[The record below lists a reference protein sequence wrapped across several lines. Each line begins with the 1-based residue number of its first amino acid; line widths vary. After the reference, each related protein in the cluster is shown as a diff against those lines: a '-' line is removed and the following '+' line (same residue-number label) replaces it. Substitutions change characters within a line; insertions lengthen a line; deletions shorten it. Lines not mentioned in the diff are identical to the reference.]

1 MNTPNDNLRHS
12 APARRGAVSRS
23 VLIALAL
30 FVLLGGCSALS
41 YNGLVD
47 KDEAISET
55 WSKIGVQ
62 YQRRAEL
69 IPQLVE
75 TVKGAA
81 NFEQETII
89 AVTGARASVGKMS
102 LPSDLSEGSEEL
114 ATFMKA
120 QQQLGSSLSRLLV
133 VSENYPALRANESFL
148 SLQDQLEGTANR
160 IAVAQQDYTE
170 KVRSYNSKVRGI
182 PGVFIAGAMGLE
194 RKTQLEFDP
203 VNQELPTV
211 DFSNFGDE

>member
-89 AVTGARASVGKMS
+89 AVTEARASVGKMP

>member
-89 AVTGARASVGKMS
+89 AVTEARASVGKMS

>member
-1 MNTPNDNLRHS
+1 MNTSSKALRLS
-12 APARRGAVSRS
+12 NPRRRGVVSRGL
-23 VLIALAL
+23 LIGLA
-30 FVLLGGCSALS
+30 FVLFLGGCSALS

-47 KDEAISET
+47 KDEAIAET

-81 NFEQETII
+81 NFEQETIT
-89 AVTGARASVGKMS
+89 AVTEARASVGKMA

-120 QQQLGSSLSRLLV
+120 QQQLSSSLSRLLV
-133 VSENYPALRANESFL
+133 VAENYPVLLASQNFL
-148 SLQDQLEGTANR
+148 ALQDQLEGTANR

-170 KVRSYNSKVRGI
+170 KVRLYNSKVRGI
-182 PGVFIAGAMGLE
+182 PGAFIASAMGLE

-203 VNQELPTV
+203 VTQELPKV